1 MTMNRTILFFAS
13 VLALACGGAR
23 STTTTTTAAT
33 DTTTA
38 AADAPPAPCTLW
50 ENQADPTTPPA
61 DVAAAPEHARRSISG
76 LRWCVMRPGDGNAR
90 PTASDRVTVHYTGW
104 TTDGEMFDSSHT
116 RGEPATFPVNALIP
130 GWTEGL
136 QRMTVGEVTRFWIPQ
151 SIAYGGQVG
160 GPRGMLVFD
169 VELIAIVPR

>member
-1 MTMNRTILFFAS
+1 MTTRVALLASIL
-13 VLALACGGAR
+13 LAACGGSHPRTSPVIA
-23 STTTTTTAAT
+23 SSDVHEET
-33 DTTTA
+33 
-38 AADAPPAPCTLW
+38 APPPCTLW
-50 ENQADPTTPPA
+50 ENQASPTTPPA
-61 DVAAAPEHARRSISG
+61 DVAAPPEHTRRSISG
-76 LRWCVMRPGDGNAR
+76 LRWCVMRPGDGGAH
-90 PTASDRVTVHYTGW
+90 PTAQDRVTVHYTGW

-116 RGEPATFPVNALIP
+116 RGEPATFQVNQLIP

-169 VELIAIVPR
+169 VELIAIVGGH